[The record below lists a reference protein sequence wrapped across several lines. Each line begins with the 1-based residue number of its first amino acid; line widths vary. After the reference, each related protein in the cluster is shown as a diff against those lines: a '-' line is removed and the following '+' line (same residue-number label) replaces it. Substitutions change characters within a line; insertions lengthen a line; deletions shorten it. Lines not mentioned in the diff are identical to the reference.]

1 METNSGLIRYD
12 AMCSAIAA
20 CHGVDEAKDIR
31 DKARA
36 IEVYAQQAQNFEAER
51 KACEIRIRA
60 ERRAGELL
68 KEMKETGRRDPGAKG
83 IGPSS
88 KKSAIIESS
97 TSTQFKSSL
106 PRLSDLGITKDQ
118 SSKWQQLANVPEAEF
133 EKAVKGDGPKPS
145 TEGIINANILKEN
158 PQPRIDPIALW
169 LWGRLRD
176 FERDGVLKRDL
187 RELISGM
194 TESMQDDCNRI
205 LPRLAEWLREGA
217 NDGTNSR
224 AA

>member
-1 METNSGLIRYD
+1 MEANSGLVRYD

-68 KEMKETGRRDPGAKG
+68 KEMKEMGQRQKPGDTRPAAD
-83 IGPSS
+83 SRV
-88 KKSAIIESS
+88 ARLSS
-97 TSTQFKSSL
+97 TSEMPKPPAPTLK
-106 PRLSDLGITKDQ
+106 DLGITRDQ